1 MVEITLPI
9 ILQIVQTVGILVGI
23 AYYLIIMRNSQRS
36 QQIQLETRQALS
48 FEPLNLFLKWMI
60 FEDES
65 LSACAKRSAQIVSWG
80 QFLQELKPII
90 RDEEIKTSLHT
101 SIFLKFQRS
110 MFPKVPQLRLTQPR
124 RSALQK
130 LPQL

>member
-65 LSACAKRSAQIVSWG
+65 LSACAKRPAQIVSWG

-90 RDEEIKTSLHT
+90 RDEEIKTSLHAF
-101 SIFLKFQRS
+101 IFMKLQRS
-110 MFPKVPQLRLTQPR
+110 MFPKVPQLLLT
-124 RSALQK
+124 
-130 LPQL
+130 